1 MDTDKKL
8 IYFLTLRIK
17 ICQKNTNQSLQKFLL
32 PLKIQVF
39 FVFPPE
45 KTPEL
50 IPSKDPREPTS
61 PIENPIPVP
70 EENPFLFPPEIS
82 N

>member
-1 MDTDKKL
+1 MPKKHKPESPEVPSP
-8 IYFLTLRIK
+8 T
-17 ICQKNTNQSLQKFLL
+17 KNLE
-32 PLKIQVF
+32 
-39 FVFPPE
+39 VFPPE

-70 EENPFLFPPEIS
+70 EENPF
-82 N
+82 

>member
-1 MDTDKKL
+1 MPKKHKPETPEVPSPTKKPE
-8 IYFLTLRIK
+8 I
-17 ICQKNTNQSLQKFLL
+17 
-32 PLKIQVF
+32 
-39 FVFPPE
+39 FPPE

-70 EENPFLFPPEIS
+70 EENPFLIPPEIS
-82 N
+82 ILKDFIAGKSLQYNI